1 MKKLFTLAVVAAT
14 MMFAQPAD
22 AQIQFGVKGGVNLSS
37 FSFSNDA
44 DMLDS
49 KNRTGFFIGPTVNFT
64 LPVVGLGVDASV
76 LYDQREAKV
85 KSTYKYSELNADME
99 LYGDNTLKM
108 QQVVVPIN
116 LRYGFGLGN
125 MASAFVF
132 AGPQFGFNV
141 GDKETKIW
149 KNIAEWDMKSSNFS
163 LNFGVGVMLINHLQV
178 TANYNLACGKTSE
191 LNFLNASKSVLEA
204 AGIKSPNVKANTWQI
219 GLAYYF

>member
-85 KSTYKYSELNADME
+85 D
-99 LYGDNTLKM
+99 
-108 QQVVVPIN
+108 
-116 LRYGFGLGN
+116 R
-125 MASAFVF
+125 
-132 AGPQFGFNV
+132 
-141 GDKETKIW
+141 
-149 KNIAEWDMKSSNFS
+149 
-163 LNFGVGVMLINHLQV
+163 
-178 TANYNLACGKTSE
+178 
-191 LNFLNASKSVLEA
+191 KSV
-204 AGIKSPNVKANTWQI
+204 V
-219 GLAYYF
+219 